1 MSFFVVAA
9 ILVSAFLHA
18 GWNALLHK
26 SDDPSTSIVV
36 SYLSFGILL
45 SPALLIDPPI
55 EVLGWAFLSGIFHAI
70 YISALSFGYKIG
82 SLGVVYPIARGVT
95 PLLVGVGGWL
105 ILEETPSTSTLIGL
119 FVLTT
124 GLMLIAVVAK
134 NIEESRAIVFAIGTG
149 AASVGYS
156 LVDAHSVD
164 SAGALGYLSLLV
176 LIGSL
181 IVLTVRKPTVA
192 QIKNN
197 LLSGALIGL
206 MQGGAYLLILLA
218 FQRAQAGEVSGLRQ
232 VSVIFATL
240 LAREALGRRA
250 VLGSIAVAL
259 GAALV
264 IW

>member
-1 MSFFVVAA
+1 M
-9 ILVSAFLHA
+9 
-18 GWNALLHK
+18 
-26 SDDPSTSIVV
+26 
-36 SYLSFGILL
+36 
-45 SPALLIDPPI
+45 
-55 EVLGWAFLSGIFHAI
+55 
-70 YISALSFGYKIG
+70 
-82 SLGVVYPIARGVT
+82 
-95 PLLVGVGGWL
+95 
-105 ILEETPSTSTLIGL
+105 
-119 FVLTT
+119 
-124 GLMLIAVVAK
+124 
-134 NIEESRAIVFAIGTG
+134 
-149 AASVGYS
+149 
-156 LVDAHSVD
+156 DAHSVD